1 MVSTARLGRPSSSLG
16 RPRSLGRPPTF
27 NAICLDAA
35 EFYFFNINPGIR
47 LDEEADPAPLDLIN
61 LPYLSIERPFLSFRQ
76 TAVEYLIGRLSIGKK
91 NL

>member
-16 RPRSLGRPPTF
+16 RPRSLGRPSRSLGRPPTF

-61 LPYLSIERPFLSFRQ
+61 LPYLSI
-76 TAVEYLIGRLSIGKK
+76 GKK
-91 NL
+91 KYELDN